1 MEPNGDDDHDLRQL
15 RDDDGECAALH
26 DLGGDG
32 PPLLLTHGNGLNAGM
47 WATVVPHL
55 QGTFHCYGLDF
66 RGHGA
71 SRQAHERI
79 PVERQWFVAEVLAA
93 VEAIGG
99 APAFAAGHSLGGATL
114 VRTEQH
120 HPGTLRA
127 AWVFEPV
134 LVPATWDAKP
144 PPSGLIEASRRRRLV
159 FASVDEAV
167 ERFRSKPPF
176 ATCEPEAVQ
185 RYVEIGTAPQ
195 PDGTVKLTCTGE
207 TEASIYESNE
217 QLDFTRFADDHVPD
231 HGGRRCGDGDGQR
244 VAADGRPARRRGVGQ
259 RTPGDPPGRHPLRSD
274 GGRRARRR
282 LDIDQRPPVQ
292 SSLTSALTFFG
303 THIRQPSRIS
313 SRISSMSIRSS
324 STCIQL

>member
-47 WATVVPHL
+47 WASVVPHL

-99 APAFAAGHSLGGATL
+99 APALAAGHSLGGATL

-134 LVPATWDAKP
+134 LVPATWDTKP

-159 FASVDEAV
+159 FASVEEAV
-167 ERFRSKPPF
+167 ARFRSKPPF
-176 ATCEPEAVQ
+176 NTCEPEAVQ

-217 QLDFTRFADDHVPD
+217 QLDFTRFATITCPIT
-231 HGGRRCGDGDGQR
+231 
-244 VAADGRPARRRGVGQ
+244 VAAGAATAMGNELPPMVAPLVAEALGNGRLEILQGVTHFAPMEDGALVAGSII
-259 RTPGDPPGRHPLRSD
+259 RHL
-274 GGRRARRR
+274 
-282 LDIDQRPPVQ
+282 
-292 SSLTSALTFFG
+292 SS
-303 THIRQPSRIS
+303 HR
-313 SRISSMSIRSS
+313 
-324 STCIQL
+324 